1 MGEQILKVSCP
12 CCKNGRLF
20 DVLPDTEGTI
30 QIKCPCCRKII
41 QISLHNKKIRTERI
55 LSLIH
60 I

>member
-30 QIKCPCCRKII
+30 KII

-55 LSLIH
+55 GA
-60 I
+60 